1 MTLKD
6 ILEVGFGIDFNSLK
20 FEVKEGQADLTAEEV
35 KQKLERLE
43 LEFNP
48 ETDCTAHDFIPIV
61 DIDVWGDTISLYD
74 E

>member
-20 FEVKEGQADLTAEEV
+20 FDVKQDMSDLTAEET
-35 KQKLERLE
+35 KQKLESLE

-48 ETDCTAHDFIPIV
+48 QTDCTANDFIPIV